1 MEMSQLFQ
9 SSVLLISA
17 HLLQGA
23 LTQQCRSE
31 TSILGWMLQGHIY
44 KTMQADRPHACV
56 FACYKDDR
64 CQSLNWVISVL
75 TCEFNNRTKEARP
88 EDFIPNA
95 DRSYFKREND
105 RGKYNDEGFDIC
117 YQLGDSHATIN
128 LACSADVFLQFA
140 RESAM
145 LKLPKERRLPSE
157 LLFLLSPIFHCQKIK
172 DGGYNNITNTNKSF
186 AHTKYACSAGYH

>member
-1 MEMSQLFQ
+1 MTSDGNEPIIPVI
-9 SSVLLISA
+9 SSLNLGASA
-17 HLLQGA
+17 P
-23 LTQQCRSE
+23 RS
-31 TSILGWMLQGHIY
+31 TYSAVQIRDIHFRQMQ
-44 KTMQADRPHACV
+44 TQADRPHACV

-95 DRSYFKREND
+95 DRSYFKRESD

-117 YQLGDSHATIN
+117 YQLGDSHATIY
-128 LACSADVFLQFA
+128 LTCSADVFLQFA

-186 AHTKYACSAGYH
+186 AHAKYACSAGYH

>member
-1 MEMSQLFQ
+1 MEISQLFQ
-9 SSVLLISA
+9 SSVLLILA

-23 LTQQCRSE
+23 LTQQCRPE

-64 CQSLNWVISVL
+64 CQSLNWVISLL

-128 LACSADVFLQFA
+128 LACSAGVFFERAICSRKCHVETCQ
-140 RESAM
+140 REEATVRVTIST
-145 LKLPKERRLPSE
+145 LPNLP
-157 LLFLLSPIFHCQKIK
+157 LS
-172 DGGYNNITNTNKSF
+172 
-186 AHTKYACSAGYH
+186 

>member
-1 MEMSQLFQ
+1 MEISQLFQ
-9 SSVLLISA
+9 SSVLLILA

-56 FACYKDDR
+56 FACYKDDL
-64 CQSLNWVISVL
+64 CQSLNWVISLL

-105 RGKYNDEGFDIC
+105 RGKYNDEGFGIC
-117 YQLGDSHATIN
+117 YHLGDSHATIN
-128 LACSADVFLQFA
+128 WAKYQAFWENSTFQHKTTK
-140 RESAM
+140 S
-145 LKLPKERRLPSE
+145 
-157 LLFLLSPIFHCQKIK
+157 
-172 DGGYNNITNTNKSF
+172 GYLM
-186 AHTKYACSAGYH
+186 